1 MNINSCPFCG
11 QQHTLE
17 IIRGSELMDED
28 QEYWMHSESF
38 AVICSAAKPNGKG
51 GCGATGGF
59 MQTEVE
65 AVNVWNRRAAAPQ
78 AMPVQEPV
86 AKDVNS
92 AHTLPSSDC
101 ILSNN
106 DYHEAEI
113 AIMGHRLFRAVERMT
128 NPAGES
134 AHEMVDWLCDDSGM
148 FKLFEKYF
156 SPAAAPQAKPLIT
169 REQHFALREAFAI
182 GAADSYFEAYPT
194 HDNSVGRMIFERGFV
209 RGFDSHERAIEAA
222 HGIKE

>member
-1 MNINSCPFCG
+1 MTTITKLKAALNAMERDNPDDY
-11 QQHTLE
+11 T
-17 IIRGSELMDED
+17 D
-28 QEYWMHSESF
+28 YWLAAEGLRSVIAEMEAGEPAGYFLDTSNGMLPHYEQVAADYVGDDDVIPLYTHPQF
-38 AVICSAAKPNGKG
+38 APDWASYQDGKG
-51 GCGATGGF
+51 AGIA
-59 MQTEVE
+59 E
-65 AVNVWNRRAAAPQ
+65 AMDAQPKAET
-78 AMPVQEPV
+78 VQEPV

-156 SPAAAPQAKPLIT
+156 SPAAAPQAMPVQEPTDWRTPILD
-169 REQHFALREAFAI
+169 AI
-182 GAADSYFEAYPT
+182 DKRCKAAQPKAET
-194 HDNSVGRMIFERGFV
+194 
-209 RGFDSHERAIEAA
+209 
-222 HGIKE
+222 